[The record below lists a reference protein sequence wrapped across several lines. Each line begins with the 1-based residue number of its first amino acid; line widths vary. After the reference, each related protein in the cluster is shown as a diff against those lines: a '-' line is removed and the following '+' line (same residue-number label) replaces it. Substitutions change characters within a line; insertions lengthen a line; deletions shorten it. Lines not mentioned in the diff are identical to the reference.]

1 MNVQTRLSSGTRNDL
16 SRALPLAQPYVLLV
30 DPSSLCNL
38 RCRWCPS
45 GYDALIAETRRAQQV
60 MPFEL
65 FQKIV
70 EQAAEFEAP
79 FRVLRLYKEG
89 EPLVNPQFEDM
100 VELAKSSGC
109 FSRIDT
115 TTNGL
120 LLTPERNRK
129 LIQAGIDQINISVNG
144 VSAEQMYRHTGR
156 QVDFQAHVQNIRDLC
171 EHRGDCTI
179 YIKSIQDVLS
189 EQEQEEFFRLFG
201 EVADRVFLERLSPA
215 WPDFDVSLSGYHFED
230 IGNYGQPLEN
240 RKVCPYIFYI
250 MVINSD
256 GTVSTCVGDW
266 KHHQIVGDIHTES
279 LKEIWQGEKQRHYQ
293 LTHLRGQ
300 KDDLELCRVCQVIT
314 HGCYDN
320 IDAMSGEIAEKLD
333 RRLYQ

>member
-1 MNVQTRLSSGTRNDL
+1 MNIQTRLRPGTRNNL
-16 SRALPLAQPYVLLV
+16 SDALPLAQPYVLLV

-45 GYDALIAETRRAQQV
+45 GYDALIAQTGRAQQV
-60 MPFEL
+60 MPFAL

-89 EPLVNPQFEDM
+89 EPLVNHQFEEM
-100 VELAKSSGC
+100 VRLAKQSGC

-120 LLTPERNRK
+120 LLNPERNRRM
-129 LIQAGIDQINISVNG
+129 IEAGIDQINISVNG
-144 VSAEQMYRHTGR
+144 VDEEQMYKHTGR
-156 QVDFQAHVQNIRDLC
+156 QVDFQAYVRNIRDLC
-171 EHRGDCTI
+171 EHRGNCTI
-179 YIKSIQDVLS
+179 YIKSIQDVLTES
-189 EQEQEEFFRLFG
+189 ERERFFHLFG
-201 EVADRVFLERLSPA
+201 EMADRVYLERLSPA
-215 WPDFDVSLSGYHFED
+215 WPDFDVAQSGYSFGA
-230 IGNYGQPLEN
+230 IGNYGQPLEQ

-266 KHHQIVGDIHTES
+266 KHHQIVGDIHTQS

-293 LTHLRGQ
+293 LAHLRGR
-300 KDDLELCRVCQVIT
+300 KDNLELCRVCQVIT

-320 IDAMSGEIAEKLD
+320 IDHAANEIAQKLA
-333 RRLYQ
+333 LLP